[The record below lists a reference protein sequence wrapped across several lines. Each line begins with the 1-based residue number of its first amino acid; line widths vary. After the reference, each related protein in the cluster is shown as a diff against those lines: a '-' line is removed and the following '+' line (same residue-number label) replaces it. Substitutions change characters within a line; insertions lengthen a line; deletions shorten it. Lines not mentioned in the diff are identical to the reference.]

1 MKKEFRSI
9 FVVILIFVFALT
21 GCKKTS
27 EELAK
32 EEDIKKRKLVSSSV
46 NSVYRTFVN
55 NLVFLFGEDAQVLK
69 RNQHVLILDP
79 KKERHR

>member
-32 EEDIKKRKLVSSSV
+32 EEDIKKGSLYLR
-46 NSVYRTFVN
+46 
-55 NLVFLFGEDAQVLK
+55 Q
-69 RNQHVLILDP
+69 LIQFTELL
-79 KKERHR
+79 